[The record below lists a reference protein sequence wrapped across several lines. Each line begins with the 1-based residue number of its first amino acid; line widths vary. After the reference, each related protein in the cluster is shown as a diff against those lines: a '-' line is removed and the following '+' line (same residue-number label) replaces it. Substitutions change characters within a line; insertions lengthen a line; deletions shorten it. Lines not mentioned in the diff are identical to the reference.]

1 MYHSV
6 DSSKIAGMDEITAKV
21 RSCTSCELSLTRN
34 KMVLGA
40 GTLDARIVLVGEA
53 PGRKEDESGLPFVG
67 SAGKLLDKL
76 LASAGLGRDDVFI
89 GNIIKCRPPKNRR
102 PKKGEVSR
110 CEGYMMEQLGIIRP
124 EVIAPMGNSSL
135 SYFQE
140 RFGLEKQVI
149 GDVHGQVFMIYT
161 PWGRVKLFP
170 LYHPAAAIYRRHLL
184 GELEEDMK
192 KLVGLAPL

>member
-1 MYHSV
+1 MYRSE
-6 DSSKIAGMDEITAKV
+6 DRAKTRRMNQITAQV
-21 RSCTSCELSLTRN
+21 RSCTHCGLSQTRT
-34 KMVLGA
+34 KVVMGA
-40 GTLDARIVLVGEA
+40 GTLDAKIVLVGEA

-76 LASAGLGRDDVFI
+76 LAAAGLARDDIFI

-102 PKKGEVSR
+102 PKKSEVVQ
-110 CEGYMMEQLGIIRP
+110 CEGYMMEQLGIINP
-124 EVIAPMGNSSL
+124 VIVAPMGNSSL

-149 GDVHGQVFMIYT
+149 GDVHGRVFEIDA
-161 PWGRVKLFP
+161 PWGKTKMFP

-184 GELEEDMK
+184 DELEEDMK
-192 KLVGLAPL
+192 KLGELAPV

>member
-1 MYHSV
+1 MYRSE
-6 DSSKIAGMDEITAKV
+6 DREKTEGMNQITAQV
-21 RSCTSCELSLTRN
+21 RSCANCGLSETRT
-34 KMVLGA
+34 KVVIGA
-40 GTLDARIVLVGEA
+40 GSLDAKIVLVGEA

-76 LASAGLGRDDVFI
+76 LMAAGLSRDEIFI

-102 PKKGEVSR
+102 PKKSEVAQ
-110 CEGYMMEQLGIIRP
+110 CEGYMMEQLGIINP
-124 EVIAPMGNSSL
+124 AIVAPMGNSSL

-149 GDVHGQVFMIYT
+149 GEVHGEVMEIDA
-161 PWGRVKLFP
+161 PWGKIKLFP

-184 GELEEDMK
+184 GELEEDMR
-192 KLVGLAPL
+192 KLGELTSL

>member
-1 MYHSV
+1 MYRSE
-6 DSSKIAGMDEITAKV
+6 DRAKTVSMNQIMAQV
-21 RSCTSCELSLTRN
+21 RSCAHCGLSEIRT
-34 KMVLGA
+34 KVVLGE
-40 GTLDARIVLVGEA
+40 GNLDAKIVLVGEA

-67 SAGKLLDKL
+67 SAGKLLDNL
-76 LASAGLGRDDVFI
+76 LAVAGLVRDDIFI

-102 PKKGEVSR
+102 PKKSEVSH
-110 CEGYMMEQLGIIRP
+110 CEGYMMEQLGIIKP

-149 GDVHGQVFMIYT
+149 GDVHGEVFEIDA
-161 PWGRVKLFP
+161 PWGKIKLFP

-192 KLVGLAPL
+192 KLGEIAPP